1 MSVLEGAL
9 LGLIQGL
16 AEFLPISS
24 SGHLLLGKFFLGLD
38 TEAGAFKMLEILLH
52 AGTLIPVILIFW
64 REWIDTVFHPIKN
77 HTLGLLFIASLPA
90 LAAYIVFDMDVFDS
104 GWFMGVSCLMTAIL
118 LLLTD
123 FVSRR
128 RETGKQKVGLG
139 NAILMGIMQAL
150 GLLPGVSRSGS
161 TISGGVFS
169 GLDKTAAAR
178 FSFMMSAPAIVGS
191 LLMEGKHA
199 LEDGL
204 LSQIDPVPT
213 MAGVI
218 VAAVSGYLAIRF
230 MLRLITHV
238 PLSWFALYMAVIGLS
253 FLLLQ
258 LAGYP
263 LVPKFDLPSLHQLI
277 KLG

>member
-1 MSVLEGAL
+1 MSVFEGAL

-24 SGHLLLGKFFLGLD
+24 SGHLLIGKMLLGFD
-38 TEAGAFKMLEILLH
+38 TEASAFKMLEILLH
-52 AGTLIPVILIFW
+52 VGTLIPVLIVFW
-64 REWIDTVFHPIKN
+64 REWIDMICHPVKN
-77 HTLGLLFIASLPA
+77 HTLGLLFLASLPA
-90 LAAYIVFDMDVFDS
+90 LGAYVLFNMDLFDS
-104 GWFMGVSCLMTAIL
+104 GWFLGVSCILTAVL

-123 FVSRR
+123 IVSRR
-128 RETGKQKVGLG
+128 QNKAQQKVGWK
-139 NAILMGIMQAL
+139 NAICMGIMQAL

-169 GLDKTAAAR
+169 GLDRNAAAR
-178 FSFMMSAPAIVGS
+178 FSFMMSAPAIAGS

-199 LEDGL
+199 LEEGL
-204 LSQIDPVPT
+204 FSQIDLVPT
-213 MAGVI
+213 VVGVL

-238 PLSWFALYMAVIGLS
+238 PLSWFALYMMIIGLA

-258 LAGYP
+258 LAGSP
-263 LVPKFDLPSLHQLI
+263 LVPPFTLPSLRELI
-277 KLG
+277 KI